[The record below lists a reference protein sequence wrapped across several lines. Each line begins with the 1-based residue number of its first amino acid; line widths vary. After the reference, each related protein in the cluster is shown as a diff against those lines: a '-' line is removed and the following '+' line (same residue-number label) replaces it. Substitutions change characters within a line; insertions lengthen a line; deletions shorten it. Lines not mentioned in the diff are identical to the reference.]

1 MRNTAIAALICCGPL
16 TVVGCS
22 AMPGHEQEHEN
33 VKSSYVGVSTMDEGQ
48 VSQLLNRQG
57 YTEVTDLHKNG
68 PDWVG
73 SAQKDGQM
81 VNFDID
87 KDGNVHT
94 K

>member
-1 MRNTAIAALICCGPL
+1 MCRTVIAALLWSAPL
-16 TVVGCS
+16 ALVACS
-22 AMPGHEQEHEN
+22 EMPGHEHEH
-33 VKSSYVGVSTMDEGQ
+33 VKSSYVGVASMDQEQ
-48 VSQLLNRQG
+48 VAQLLAKRG
-57 YTEVTDLHKNG
+57 YTDITNLHKNG

-73 SAQKDGQM
+73 SADKDGQV

>member
-1 MRNTAIAALICCGPL
+1 MRKIVVAALLCSGPL
-16 TVVGCS
+16 TIVACS
-22 AMPGHEQEHEN
+22 EMPGHEHEN
-33 VKSSYVGVSTMDEGQ
+33 VKSSYVGVSSMDQDQ
-48 VSQLLNRQG
+48 VAQLLNRQG
-57 YTEVTDLHKNG
+57 YTEITNLHKNG

-73 SAQKDGQM
+73 SANKDGQM

>member
-1 MRNTAIAALICCGPL
+1 MRTIAIAALL
-16 TVVGCS
+16 CS
-22 AMPGHEQEHEN
+22 GSLGIVACSDMRGHEHEN
-33 VKSSYVGVSTMDEGQ
+33 VKSSYVGVASMDQDQ
-48 VSQLLNRQG
+48 VTQLLNKQG
-57 YTEVTDLHKNG
+57 YTEITNLHKNG

-87 KDGNVHT
+87 KSGNVRT